1 MARQLELTAEFRK
14 ERAFFLNNAGGED
27 ESRVI
32 IGEAIRDNGDEITIK
47 GEAQERH
54 LKQGLTY
61 RFYGHWFEHH
71 RYGMQ
76 FVFSAFILEE
86 PATCGAVLTYI
97 QQCRGIGPKA
107 AQRLWD
113 TFGSEAIRI
122 LRENPELAAE
132 QCDIKPAVAE
142 EAAAKLR
149 SMVRT
154 ERAKAELMALLDGRG
169 FPKTT
174 IDKAISVYGPAAAAI
189 IKRNPYILM
198 NFRGCGFLKTD
209 EMYLDMGHRPDRLK
223 RQALCAWHAIARDNE
238 GHTWFP
244 ASVASGAINRLI
256 TGTGRKDRKGRPR
269 LNPERA
275 AELAVRSGMLVRR
288 VDENGC
294 VWIAEAAKAHAEERI
309 VRAIEAAAQETPNWP
324 DLSELDGLSDHQT
337 EQIQPALGGVISVLA
352 GAPGTGKTFTAAKI
366 IRAIIDQIGSS
377 KVAAA
382 APTGKAAVRLSELL
396 QANGITLQATSIHR
410 LLVVESTK
418 GGMQFKF
425 RENNPLPFKFVLI
438 DEASMIDT
446 NLMSSLLAARGLGTH
461 YLFLGDT
468 NQLAPVGHGAPLRD
482 MIAAGLPAGD
492 LREIRRN
499 SGRIVQACAD
509 IRDKRQFN
517 PSPTLDLANGENLLH
532 VETSGAAE
540 TLIRLRQ
547 FFESVSAGDDYDP
560 IWSVQVLCAVNKK
573 SQLGRRDLNSMLQG
587 LLNPVGKQASGN
599 RFRVGDKN
607 VNLKNGWFPSVEP
620 KNPEA
625 NEEGKVY
632 VANGEL
638 GEAVEVEP
646 RRTICRLN
654 DPPRLIAI
662 PHGATKGGT
671 GSNDTGSE
679 NEDDRVGSENQ
690 KDDDDTG
697 TGSTWDL
704 AFALSVHKSQGSE
717 FPVAVVIL
725 DDHPGAQR
733 LCTRNWLFTAISRA
747 KGLCVTIGPA
757 RLAQQM
763 CQKDGLRRK
772 TFLVERI
779 HERLPHLRP
788 QRVEQQSPP
797 QTQPQT
803 AAEMRPIVI
812 SEDRFKAL
820 FASIAQ

>member
-14 ERAFFLNNAGGED
+14 ERTFFLNNAGGDD

-47 GEAQERH
+47 GEAQDRH

-61 RFYGHWFEHH
+61 RFYGHWFDHH
-71 RYGMQ
+71 KYGKQ

-86 PATCGAVLTYI
+86 PATCGAILTYI

-107 AQRLWD
+107 AGRLWEA
-113 TFGSEAIRI
+113 FGSEAIRI
-122 LRENPELAAE
+122 LRENPDLAAE

-209 EMYLDMGHRPDRLK
+209 KMYLDLGHRPDRLK
-223 RQALCAWHAIARDNE
+223 RQALCAWHAIARDSE

-244 ASVASGAINRLI
+244 ASVASGAIARTI
-256 TGTGRKDRKGRPR
+256 SGAKM
-269 LNPERA
+269 NPERA
-275 AELAVRSGMLVRR
+275 AELAVRAKYLVRR

-294 VWIAEAAKAHAEERI
+294 VWIAEAAKANAEERI
-309 VRAIEAAAQETPNWP
+309 VRAIEAASLETPNWP

-337 EQIQPALGGVISVLA
+337 EQIQPALGGVVSVLA
-352 GAPGTGKTFTAAKI
+352 GAPGTGKTYTAAKI

-377 KVAAA
+377 KVAAC

-425 RENNPLPFKFVLI
+425 RESNPLPFKFVLI

-517 PSPTLDLANGENLLH
+517 PSPALDLANGENLLH

-540 TLIRLRQ
+540 TLLRLKQ

-573 SQLGRRDLNSMLQG
+573 SQLGRSDLNSMLQG

-607 VNLKNGWFPSVEP
+607 VNLKNGWFSSVEP

-662 PHGATKGGT
+662 PHGATKGG
-671 GSNDTGSE
+671 GGNSDTGGE
-679 NEDDRVGSENQ
+679 NEDDRVGSDNQ

-772 TFLVERI
+772 TFLVERL
-779 HERLPHLRP
+779 HERPGIVFGNPIPQLR
-788 QRVEQQSPP
+788 QKTIEQQAPA
-797 QTQPQT
+797 QKATD
-803 AAEMRPIVI
+803 MRPIAI
-812 SEDRFKAL
+812 TEDRFKAL
-820 FASIAQ
+820 FAGVKS